1 MADPKQMYEFTYI
14 VSAVLNEDQTRSLIN
29 RVNKYIE
36 EDDGEIVEVNEMGSQ
51 RLAYPIN
58 KKRNGYYVNAY
69 FRAPGT
75 LIQRLERAMEIDDD
89 VLRYLTLK
97 MDAKMIRHFERQQRR
112 ALQGDGADQESEDAS
127 STPTISDEKPV
138 R

>member
-1 MADPKQMYEFTYI
+1 MADPKQMYEFMYI

-36 EDDGEIVEVNEMGSQ
+36 EGDGEIVEVNEMGSQ

-75 LIQRLERAMEIDDD
+75 LIQRLERALEIDDD

-97 MDAKMIRHFERQQRR
+97 MDAKMVRHFERQQRR
-112 ALQGDGADQESEDAS
+112 SLQGEGATEEAEAS
-127 STPTISDEKPV
+127 SSSVTISDEKPV